1 MPDAEATRVFDY
13 RVIRQVTC
21 CMDGIPN
28 ESNDDKHH
36 EDSTS
41 TYQQV
46 NRRFQYLLGAALM
59 SNFYSLRWAS
69 YIIINIQY
77 NIRILHSS
85 YEM

>member
-36 EDSTS
+36 ED
-41 TYQQV
+41 
-46 NRRFQYLLGAALM
+46 FGAALM